1 MYKRFISDESEI
13 EPRKL
18 NSLDKF
24 LMYDKTFKGK
34 VTAEENLQILYVRYK
49 RDRLDEE
56 ITFIFGEDGKN
67 DDGSEK
73 DIMLGEYVGKI
84 NKRVLKEQ
92 AIKTLNT
99 SKALRRNLVHFL
111 TLILFLCIKL

>member
-1 MYKRFISDESEI
+1 
-13 EPRKL
+13 
-18 NSLDKF
+18 
-24 LMYDKTFKGK
+24 
-34 VTAEENLQILYVRYK
+34 
-49 RDRLDEE
+49 
-56 ITFIFGEDGKN
+56 
-67 DDGSEK
+67 
-73 DIMLGEYVGKI
+73 MLGEYVGKI

>member
-34 VTAEENLQILYVRYK
+34 VTAEENLQILYVRY
-49 RDRLDEE
+49 
-56 ITFIFGEDGKN
+56 
-67 DDGSEK
+67 
-73 DIMLGEYVGKI
+73 
-84 NKRVLKEQ
+84 
-92 AIKTLNT
+92 
-99 SKALRRNLVHFL
+99 
-111 TLILFLCIKL
+111 